1 MIGTSNKIITYLL
14 EQAKDKKFELKEYKE
29 KRSLNANNYYWQLVT
44 ELGNVLRM
52 DKEDL
57 HFLLLQKYGQSE
69 MISVVAEVDMKDY
82 LKYYTEAGES
92 DLNGKTFKHYK
103 VYKGS
108 SEMDKKE
115 MSILINGLVEE
126 CKIQGI
132 ETKTPVEIN
141 SLLERWDNK

>member
-132 ETKTPVEIN
+132 ETKTPAEIN